1 MRHFFA
7 HMFDTGWQASPT
19 SWIGIVWSVWALSWF
34 AAAIWS
40 RQTAARA
47 SFAQE
52 APYRIITIIGVILLF
67 GFIDFRSLPY
77 GWDVSKSVMWVLLA
91 LVAAGFVFAWWARL
105 HLGALWSGTIT
116 RKQDHRI
123 VDTGPYA
130 LVRHPIY
137 TGLLLSGFATA
148 IARGRWEALIGAL
161 LFALGCWIKARQEE
175 RFLSEELGPEYA
187 AYRERVPML
196 VPFVGA
202 G

>member
-1 MRHFFA
+1 MRNFFA
-7 HMFDTGWQASPT
+7 HMFDPGWQTSPS
-19 SWIGIVWSVWALSWF
+19 SWIGVVWSVWALSWV

-52 APYRIITIIGVILLF
+52 APYRIMTVIGVVLLF
-67 GFIDFRSLPY
+67 GVFDFRAMPSS
-77 GWDVSKSVMWVLLA
+77 WDVSESMMWILLA
-91 LVAAGFVFAWWARL
+91 LVVAGFLFAWWARI
-105 HLGALWSGTIT
+105 HLGTLWSGTIT

-130 LVRHPIY
+130 FVRHPIY
-137 TGLLLSGFATA
+137 TGLLLAGFATA
-148 IARGRWEALIGAL
+148 IARGRWEALVGAS

-187 AYRERVPML
+187 AYRKRVHML
-196 VPFVGA
+196 VPYLL
-202 G
+202 

>member
-1 MRHFFA
+1 MKHFFA
-7 HMFDTGWQASPT
+7 HMFDPGWQESPAN
-19 SWIGIVWSVWALSWF
+19 WIGIVWSVWALSWF

-52 APYRIITIIGVILLF
+52 APYRIISIVGIILLF

-77 GWDVSKSVMWVLLA
+77 GWDVSESVMWVLLA

-105 HLGALWSGTIT
+105 HLGTLWSGTIT
-116 RKQDHRI
+116 RKQGHRI

-130 LVRHPIY
+130 LVRHPIC

-148 IARGRWEALIGAL
+148 IARGRWEALIGAF

-187 AYRERVPML
+187 TYRKRVPML

>member
-1 MRHFFA
+1 MKHFFA
-7 HMFDTGWQASPT
+7 HMFDPGWQESHAN
-19 SWIGIVWSVWALSWF
+19 WIGIVWSVWALSWF

-52 APYRIITIIGVILLF
+52 APYRIISIVGIILLF

-77 GWDVSKSVMWVLLA
+77 GWDVSESVMWVLLA

-105 HLGALWSGTIT
+105 HLGTLWSGTIT
-116 RKQDHRI
+116 RKQGHRI

-148 IARGRWEALIGAL
+148 IARGRWEALIGAF

-187 AYRERVPML
+187 TYRKRVPML

>member
-1 MRHFFA
+1 MSHFFA
-7 HMFDTGWQASPT
+7 HMFDSGWQASPA

-40 RQTAARA
+40 RQTSARA
-47 SFAQE
+47 SSAQE
-52 APYRIITIIGVILLF
+52 APYRIITIIGIILLF

-77 GWDVSKSVMWVLLA
+77 GWDVSESVMWVLLA
-91 LVAAGFVFAWWARL
+91 LVTAGFLFAWWARL
-105 HLGALWSGTIT
+105 HLGTLWSGTIT
-116 RKQDHRI
+116 RKQGHRI

-137 TGLLLSGFATA
+137 TGLLLSGCATA
-148 IARGRWEALIGAL
+148 IARGRWEALIGAA

-175 RFLSEELGPEYA
+175 RFLSEELGAEYA
-187 AYRERVPML
+187 AYRKRVPML

>member
-1 MRHFFA
+1 MRGLAQLFEP
-7 HMFDTGWQASPT
+7 GWHSAPA
-19 SWIGIVWSVWALSWF
+19 SWIAVVWAAWALSWF
-34 AAAIWS
+34 IAAIWS

-67 GFIDFRSLPY
+67 GFIDLGFGH
-77 GWDVSKSVMWVLLA
+77 GWAMSETGLWIMLA
-91 LVAAGFVFAWWARL
+91 LVIAGFAFAWWARL

-137 TGLLLSGFATA
+137 TGILLSGFATA
-148 IARGRWEALIGAL
+148 IARGRWEALIGAF

-175 RFLSEELGPEYA
+175 RFLSEELGAEYG
-187 AYRERVPML
+187 AYRKRVPML
-196 VPFVGA
+196 VPFTGA
-202 G
+202 LG

>member
-7 HMFDTGWQASPT
+7 HMFDTGWQASPA

-52 APYRIITIIGVILLF
+52 APYRIITIIGIILLF

-77 GWDVSKSVMWVLLA
+77 GWDVSESVMWVLLA